1 MGADRGIL
9 IADEKLSGADAL
21 LTATALAAAIKAE
34 APDIVICGTESYD
47 GSTGM
52 VPPILAEL
60 LGLPQLTFAKKV
72 EIDGTN
78 VKVNR
83 QTSDGHMVVEASMP
97 ALITVTAAIAEPRYA
112 SLKGI
117 MAARSKEVKQ
127 LTLADLGVEAGER
140 AETIEGM
147 ADAETRKAGAII
159 EDDGTAVERIVKVL
173 ADAKVI

>member
-1 MGADRGIL
+1 
-9 IADEKLSGADAL
+9 
-21 LTATALAAAIKAE
+21 
-34 APDIVICGTESYD
+34 
-47 GSTGM
+47 M

-60 LGLPQLTFAKKV
+60 LGVPQLTFAKKV
-72 EIDGTN
+72 EIDGST

-83 QTSDGHMVVEASMP
+83 QTSDGHMVIEASSP

-127 LTLADLGVEAGER
+127 VSLSDLGIERGEV

-147 ADAETRKAGAII
+147 ADAEARKAGAII
-159 EDDGTAVERIVKVL
+159 EDDGTAVDQIVKVL
-173 ADAKVI
+173 AEAKVI